1 MIREPTILP
10 FFSISCPLARSG
22 NSTCDSPVT
31 TSGYSN
37 PKITV
42 VTKVNHS
49 EMSRFFFINSS
60 NNSKIRQQYVD
71 EFDSEKRC
79 NNSTH
84 SVDQQIALQQGRCAE
99 WTVTHPAECQR
110 DECND
115 NQGVENYCREDG
127 RFRRV
132 QMHYVQDAQDG
143 KGRGK
148 HRGYNCEVLGNVVG
162 HRERR

>member
-31 TSGYSN
+31 TSGYTN

-49 EMSRFFFINSS
+49 EMSRFFFIGSS
-60 NNSKIRQQYVD
+60 NHPKKRPNYVD
-71 EFDSEKRC
+71 EFDSEKRR
-79 NNSTH
+79 NNSTQA
-84 SVDQQIALQQGRCAE
+84 VDQQVVAKKGRRTQGPVPYATE
-99 WTVTHPAECQR
+99 SKWNQS
-110 DECND
+110 DD
-115 NQGVENYCREDG
+115 NQGVEDYGREDC

-132 QMHYVQDAQDG
+132 QMHHIQDAEDG
-143 KGRGK
+143 ESRGK
-148 HRGYNCEVLGNVVG
+148 HGRYD
-162 HRERR
+162 R

>member
-49 EMSRFFFINSS
+49 EIRRFFFIASS
-60 NNSKIRQQYVD
+60 NHPKIRQQHVD
-71 EFDSEKRC
+71 EFDSEKRG

-84 SVDQQIALQQGRCAE
+84 AVDQQIALQQGRGAKR
-99 WTVTHPAECQR
+99 TIAHSTKSQR
-110 DECND
+110 NESND
-115 NQGVENYCREDG
+115 NQSVENYGREDC

-132 QMHYVQDAQDG
+132 QMHYIQDAEHG
-143 KGRGK
+143 KSHGE
-148 HRGYNCEVLGNVVG
+148 HRGYDS
-162 HRERR
+162 